1 MSSVSPQKASVFR
14 LLKPYRLMILGL
26 VILSLLSNGLSLLL
40 PQYIQHGIDDF
51 TRGQLNLPALAWP
64 FLGLSLGIFALSTL
78 QSVLQVWASEKV
90 ARDLRDRL
98 ASVISQQNYPTLQ
111 TLTSAK
117 LLTYLT
123 SDVDAIKT
131 FVSQAV
137 VSLSSSL
144 LLVIGAGGLLL
155 WTHWPLALA
164 VFAVLPLIVFA
175 FGFVF
180 SRVKTLFKA
189 SQGVV
194 DVLNRMIHQSILGA
208 ALIRVLNTGHLEMQK
223 FEVPNREAQHL
234 GLRILRLFAILMP
247 VITGVS
253 GLGTL
258 IILTVGG
265 YFVIQGRMSLGELT
279 AFNVYLGL
287 LIFPIL
293 VLGFTSNLIARAS
306 ASYQRIHPLLDQ
318 TPVEA
323 LPATGLVLKGG
334 LRLEHI
340 QLMLDEKPVL
350 KDISLRIEPGS
361 RVAFVGP
368 TGAGKSLLLQIAT
381 GLLSPS
387 SGQVLYDDK
396 PLETIA
402 AADLYPQIG
411 LVFQESVM
419 FQLSLRENIAF
430 HEQVTEAQLQKA
442 IQTAALESY
451 IEQLPAGLNT
461 LVSERGLS
469 LSGGQKQRIMLA
481 RALAMAPRLLFLDD
495 FTARVDVATEKY
507 ILEQLAVN
515 YPQMTLI
522 SVTQKVSS
530 VEDYD
535 QIFFLAEGELLYQ
548 GTHESL
554 LEQAPEYAQ
563 LARSQRS
570 TESYGDVL

>member
-51 TRGQLNLPALAWP
+51 TQGQLNLPALAWP

-98 ASVISQQNYPTLQ
+98 AAVISQQNYPTLQ
-111 TLTSAK
+111 NLTSAK

-164 VFAVLPLIVFA
+164 VFTVLPLIVFA

-318 TPVEA
+318 EPVAA

-334 LRLEHI
+334 LRLEQV

-387 SGQVLYDDK
+387 SGQVLYDER

-430 HEQVTEAQLQKA
+430 HEQVTEEQLQKA

-481 RALAMAPRLLFLDD
+481 RALAMAPSLLFLDD

>member
-451 IEQLPAGLNT
+451 IEQLPEGLNT

>member
-1 MSSVSPQKASVFR
+1 MPSVSPQKASVFA
-14 LLKPYRLMILGL
+14 LLKPYRVMILGL
-26 VILSLLSNGLSLLL
+26 VVLSLLSNGLSLVL
-40 PQYIQHGIDDF
+40 PQYIQQGIDDF
-51 TRGQLNLPALAWP
+51 TRNQLDLAALAWP

-98 ASVISQQNYPTLQ
+98 ASVISRQNYPTLQ
-111 TLTSAK
+111 HLTSAK

-123 SDVDAIKT
+123 SDVDAIKV

-144 LLVIGAGGLLL
+144 LLVLGAGGLLL

-164 VFAVLPLIVFA
+164 VFTVLPLIVLA

-223 FEVPNREAQHL
+223 FEAPNREAQHL

-247 VITGVS
+247 VISGVS

-306 ASYQRIHPLLDQ
+306 ASYQRIHTLLDQ
-318 TPVEA
+318 PPVVE
-323 LPATGLVLKGG
+323 LPARGVALNGG

-340 QLMLDEKPVL
+340 QLQLDEKPVL

-387 SGQVLYDDK
+387 SGRVFYDEK
-396 PLETIA
+396 PLETLS

-442 IQTAALESY
+442 IQTAALEGY
-451 IEQLPAGLNT
+451 IAQLPQGLST
-461 LVSERGLS
+461 PVSERGLS

-481 RALAMAPRLLFLDD
+481 RALAMAPRILFLDD

-507 ILEQLAVN
+507 ILEQLALN
-515 YPQMTLI
+515 YPQMTLV

-554 LEQAPEYAQ
+554 LEHAPEYAQ

-570 TESYGDVL
+570 TESYGDFA

>member
-318 TPVEA
+318 TPVAA
-323 LPATGLVLKGG
+323 LPATGVVLKGG